1 MKGLLLNTRDQRL
14 HNEIFKLLDNH
25 SDIGVN
31 EIARKLDT
39 PVATIQRFLV
49 RQNYFIRNDRRK
61 WQLPAASKNWPK
73 ETLDEKVP
81 DKIREFIEDPVA
93 NLGDILKTVNIWK
106 SQIELTQQRM
116 QFLKLL
122 AEKAVKDI

>member
-1 MKGLLLNTRDQRL
+1 MNARDQRL
-14 HNEIFKLLDNH
+14 HNEIFKLLDSH

-61 WQLPAASKNWPK
+61 WQLPVVSKDWPK
-73 ETLDEKVP
+73 AHDSEEVP
-81 DKIREFIEDPVA
+81 ERIRQFIEDPVD
-93 NLGDILKTVNIWK
+93 NLRDILKTINIWK
-106 SQIELTQQRM
+106 NEIEITQRRM

-122 AEKAVKDI
+122 AEKAVKEI